1 MMTPRWH
8 DAGGV
13 FFLGGD
19 SAHKAFSG
27 LNVLKGFSVLKA
39 NKGDRNKRDSGK
51 TKSVAR
57 DGSQRFLFTII
68 RIWLL
73 DHPHVLLIE
82 LLAVALAY
90 DATHGI
96 AAVNAVDSDALQRV
110 VEHAVLAHHA

>member
-1 MMTPRWH
+1 MTP
-8 DAGGV
+8 AGC
-13 FFLGGD
+13 FILEP
-19 SAHKAFSG
+19 
-27 LNVLKGFSVLKA
+27 LKPLMPLEALKA
-39 NKGDRNKRDSGK
+39 AVAII
-51 TKSVAR
+51 KSVAR